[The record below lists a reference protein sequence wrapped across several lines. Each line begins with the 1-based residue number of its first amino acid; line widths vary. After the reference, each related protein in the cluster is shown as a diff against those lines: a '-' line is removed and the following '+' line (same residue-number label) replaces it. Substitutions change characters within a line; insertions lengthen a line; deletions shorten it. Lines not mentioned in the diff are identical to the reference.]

1 MKRFIRNM
9 ISAMWYPCKVF
20 LHAVSHSDQ
29 AGGIWL
35 TAQSEFG
42 RVSGGNA
49 DVAASASASGRN
61 LRSRAGRT
69 RVVATNYPC
78 TVCIAPGQIGTENRN
93 SWPWFTLDRQHF
105 HPSPPVVIFDTDKDH
120 HSYDEKINP
129 HIENT
134 MNFMFLFVSGV
145 LDMTATENTI
155 RFSVHT
161 LDKATKAK
169 VTLENYYSNLI
180 AQHVERK
187 QSEARRVPER

>member
-29 AGGIWL
+29 
-35 TAQSEFG
+35 
-42 RVSGGNA
+42 
-49 DVAASASASGRN
+49 
-61 LRSRAGRT
+61 
-69 RVVATNYPC
+69 
-78 TVCIAPGQIGTENRN
+78 
-93 SWPWFTLDRQHF
+93 
-105 HPSPPVVIFDTDKDH
+105 
-120 HSYDEKINP
+120 
-129 HIENT
+129 
-134 MNFMFLFVSGV
+134 GV